1 MRVLLAVILIAAL
14 GWSGYWYIGQRGL
27 QTAFS
32 SWFEARRSEGWVAE
46 TSDLSVQG
54 FPNRFDTGFADLILA
69 DPATGLAW
77 EAPYFQLSAL
87 SYQPNHVIA
96 VWPETQLIA
105 TPQEK
110 FRVEARDMRA
120 SLRIAPDTRLAPRN
134 VTLTAE
140 FLQITPEDR
149 PEEISALTS
158 LTLAAE
164 QQETDRDYRLGLAAE
179 GLTLAP
185 PWRDLLDPDGSLPAQ
200 ISNLTVD
207 LTVTFDKVWDRTAI
221 EIARPQPTRIKV
233 ALADGKWG
241 QLHLQAAGAVDV
253 TPDGLPEG
261 EITLKARNWRDMIA
275 LAQASGALREGMAQT
290 VENGLDL
297 LARMNGNRETLDIPL
312 TFRGGRILLGPI
324 PIGPAPVL
332 RLR

>member
-1 MRVLLAVILIAAL
+1 MRFLLAVIVIATL
-14 GWSGYWYIGQRGL
+14 GWSGYWFVGQRGL
-27 QTAFS
+27 EQGFAH
-32 SWFEARRSEGWVAE
+32 WFEGRRAKGWVAE
-46 TSDLSVQG
+46 TSDLDVQG
-54 FPNRFDTGFADLILA
+54 FPNRFDTGFTDLMLA

-110 FRVEARDMRA
+110 FRVDARDMRA

-134 VTLTAE
+134 LTLTAD
-140 FLQITPEDR
+140 FLQVTPEVR
-149 PEEISALTS
+149 PDETTALTS
-158 LTLAAE
+158 LTLAVE
-164 QQETDRDYRLGLAAE
+164 QLQERDYRLGLAAE

-185 PWRDLLDPDGSLPAQ
+185 PWRDLLDPDGELPAQ
-200 ISNLTVD
+200 ISNLTAD
-207 LTVTFDKVWDRTAI
+207 LTVSFDKIWDRSAV
-221 EIARPQPTRIKV
+221 EDARPQPTYIKV
-233 ALADGKWG
+233 ALIDGRWG
-241 QLHLQAAGAVDV
+241 QLHLQAAGEVAV

-275 LAQASGALREGMAQT
+275 LAQASGALPEGMAQT
-290 VENGLDL
+290 VENGLEL
-297 LARMNGNRETLDIPL
+297 LARMNGNRETLDVPL
-312 TFRGGRILLGPI
+312 SFRGGRILLGPI

>member
-14 GWSGYWYIGQRGL
+14 GWSGYWFVGQRGL
-27 QTAFS
+27 EQGFAK
-32 SWFEARRSEGWVAE
+32 WFEARRAEGWVAE
-46 TSDLSVQG
+46 TSDLGVQG
-54 FPNRFDTGFADLILA
+54 FPNRFDTGFSDLILA

-105 TPQEK
+105 SPQEK

-140 FLQITPEDR
+140 FLKITPEER
-149 PEEISALTS
+149 PEEMTALSA

-164 QQETDRDYRLGLAAE
+164 HVQDHDYRLGLAAE

-185 PWRDLLDPDGSLPAQ
+185 PWRELLDPDGELPAQ
-200 ISNLTVD
+200 ISNLTAD

-221 EIARPQPTRIKV
+221 EVARPQPTRIKV
-233 ALADGKWG
+233 ALVDGKWG
-241 QLHLQAAGAVDV
+241 QLHLQAAGEVDV
-253 TPDGLPEG
+253 TPEGLPEG

-275 LAQASGALREGMAQT
+275 LAQSAGALPESMAQT
-290 VENGLDL
+290 VENGLEL

-312 TFRGGRILLGPI
+312 TFRGGRTLLGPI